1 MNKKLQQLKTAWK
14 YMKSY
19 LQPSEL
25 DSNNEE
31 ENIINERS
39 RPGQKRKK
47 LSLTAERKT
56 YVKKQRIETGLDETV
71 WKELDASSKSGRT
84 PVHNIFRGASGPT
97 GYAKRHIMKGQVKT
111 AFYLI
116 ISHRIRDHIMKRT
129 KEEAFRVSGTK
140 WELDTTKLDAF
151 IALLYARGAYQANN
165 LDVSYLWNKIWGPAF
180 FSKAMSR
187 NDFTEIIKFI
197 RFDKKSERSQRLR
210 INKFAMVSTVWDRF
224 IENSQNC
231 YKPGTYITV
240 DEQLFPSKTRCRFT
254 QYMSNKPDK
263 FGIKFWLACDVNSK
277 YTINVFPYLGKD
289 KKRENSISLGE
300 FVALKLME
308 LFTGCG
314 RNLTTD
320 NFFTSASL
328 ATKLLAKKLQ
338 SLEQFVKI
346 NGNC

>member
-1 MNKKLQQLKTAWK
+1 MSRTFRMLMNKKLQQLKTAWK

-71 WKELDASSKSGRT
+71 WKELAASSKSGRT

-97 GYAKRHIMKGQVKT
+97 GYAKRHIMKRQVKT

-116 ISHRIRDHIMKRT
+116 IDHRIRDHIIKRT

-140 WELDTTKLDAF
+140 QRA
-151 IALLYARGAYQANN
+151 
-165 LDVSYLWNKIWGPAF
+165 AF

-187 NDFTEIIKFI
+187 NDFTEIMKFI

-210 INKFAMVSTVWDRF
+210 NNKFAMVSTVWDRF

-254 QYMSNKPDK
+254 QYMPNKPDK

-277 YTINVFPYLGKD
+277 YTINGFPYLGKD

-328 ATKLLAKKLQ
+328 TTKLLAKKLQ